1 MSGGGNLDV
10 FSDGFIERKRSGA
23 HEGRMTI
30 ERIDLS
36 PIEAQFFKKDGNTYL
51 WLKRKQALEYD
62 EESQEFRR
70 REKEPRWECYL
81 SKQLDGD
88 AVAYRGE
95 FVFMRFRFSITGVWD
110 SVLGMDK
117 QQRLNLFVER
127 MPMSQQTIINSINER
142 KRNGQ

>member
-1 MSGGGNLDV
+1 MSCNSNFDV
-10 FSDGFIERKRSGA
+10 FSDGFIERNRFGA

-110 SVLGMDK
+110 SVLGMDRK
-117 QQRLNLFVER
+117 QRLNLFVER
-127 MPMSQQTIINSINER
+127 LPMSQQTIINSINER